1 MQVPQTLIGTSIA
14 TAILPTL
21 SEMFGSQQFDALKE
35 KIERA
40 AKVMLTLT
48 VPIAIIAGMVLLPLL
63 RLFLGLEESATMR
76 VVNVSQVFLLGIVG
90 HSLVELFVRSFYALQ
105 KPWVPLMGSAFSLV
119 VFILLGIVLLPVLEA
134 VGIVSANTVAYTLQ
148 AILLLV
154 MLNKVLPGRLNL
166 GSSTIKS
173 LLAAAIGGA
182 AAYAVVNW
190 APGLAGSLIGAVAA
204 FGVGILLAAL
214 VLRKDL
220 YQIAEL

>member
-1 MQVPQTLIGTSIA
+1 
-14 TAILPTL
+14 
-21 SEMFGSQQFDALKE
+21 
-35 KIERA
+35 
-40 AKVMLTLT
+40 
-48 VPIAIIAGMVLLPLL
+48 
-63 RLFLGLEESATMR
+63 
-76 VVNVSQVFLLGIVG
+76 
-90 HSLVELFVRSFYALQ
+90 
-105 KPWVPLMGSAFSLV
+105 MGSAFSLV

-134 VGIVSANTVAYTLQ
+134 IGIVSANTVAYTLQ

-166 GSSTIKS
+166 GSSIFKS
-173 LLAAAIGGA
+173 ILAAAIGGA

-214 VLRKDL
+214 ILRKDL

>member
-1 MQVPQTLIGTSIA
+1 
-14 TAILPTL
+14 
-21 SEMFGSQQFDALKE
+21 
-35 KIERA
+35 
-40 AKVMLTLT
+40 
-48 VPIAIIAGMVLLPLL
+48 MVLLPLL

-134 VGIVSANTVAYTLQ
+134 IGIVSANTVAYTLQ

-154 MLNKVLPGRLNL
+154 NVEKVLPGRLNL
-166 GSSTIKS
+166 GSSHIQEHI
-173 LLAAAIGGA
+173 AAAIGGA

-214 VLRKDL
+214 ILRKDL